1 MLKNLIVILF
11 LTPSFSWGDIYYKQ
25 IPQFLDDGFEII
37 FFDSN
42 TIVYRDETVEI
53 IETYV
58 LQKKDELVTCYNTT
72 YKEPLSYVNGL
83 DVKCYPHTNQ
93 AIEKFD

>member
-1 MLKNLIVILF
+1 MKKF
-11 LTPSFSWGDIYYKQ
+11 LLLLLYIPSLSWGDMYYKQ

-42 TIVYRDETVEI
+42 TLVNRDETIEI

-58 LQKKDELVTCYNTT
+58 LQKKDELITCYNTT

-83 DVKCYPHTNQ
+83 DVKCYPHSNQ
-93 AIEKFD
+93 AIEKIE